1 MADPETVLAQI
12 SSGSLRGER
21 SGGVHRFLSI
31 PYAAAPTKE
40 RRFKGPAPH
49 PGWEGVRAAV
59 ERGPNA
65 PQIARSLPGLNLSP
79 IVGDGWRQGAEYLA
93 LNIWAPDRPAAPA
106 YPVMV
111 FVHGG
116 AFVGGTGDAP
126 VYDGTSFAQRGIVCV
141 TLNYRVGVEGFAVLE
156 GAPTNLGLR
165 DILAALQWIQVEI
178 ATFGG
183 DPKLVTIFGESS
195 GAMSIGDLIASP
207 VAQGLFHRAILQSG
221 HGGMVR
227 SKAVSMQ
234 VSAALA
240 AHLGVEPSAAAFA
253 TRSEADCATA
263 LDAVSQAALRLDLRS
278 EDGTDEGFGL
288 SRFLPVYGDD
298 VIPIP
303 PLEAAAAGAG
313 RQIELLIGSNSQE
326 MNLYFVPT
334 GLAAQADAAMATAVL
349 SAVIPDAL
357 DVLRDY
363 GLGAPEVSP
372 GQALSDALTDLVFRQ
387 PVRDFA
393 AAHQG
398 PVHVYEF
405 SWRSPGFGGRLG
417 ACHALELPFVFNTID
432 VCTGPDGLLGEAP
445 PRELAEHIHDL
456 WIAFAKGEPLP
467 WPAYDAAARPVYDL
481 QLRQVIAEPLT
492 PLVKGRTHREDT

>member
-1 MADPETVLAQI
+1 MPDPETVLAQI
-12 SSGSLRGER
+12 SGGALRGER

-31 PYAAAPTKE
+31 PYAAAPTDE
-40 RRFKGPAPH
+40 RRFKGPTPH
-49 PGWEGVRAAV
+49 PGWEGVRAAI

-65 PQIARSLPGLNLSP
+65 PQVARSLPGLDLSP
-79 IVGDGWRQGAEYLA
+79 IVGDGWRQGADYLA

-126 VYDGTSFAQRGIVCV
+126 VYDGTSFARRGVVCV

-165 DILAALQWIQVEI
+165 DIIAALEWIQLEI

-183 DPKLVTIFGESS
+183 DPKSVTIFGESS
-195 GAMSIGDLIASP
+195 GAMSIGDLVASP
-207 VAQGLFHRAILQSG
+207 VAQGLFQRAILQSG

-227 SKAVSMQ
+227 SKAVSQQ

-240 AHLGVEPSAAAFA
+240 AHLGVEPTAAAFA
-253 TRSEADCATA
+253 TRSEADCAAA
-263 LDAVSQAALRLDLRS
+263 LNAVSRAAVRLDLRS

-298 VIPIP
+298 LIPVP
-303 PLEAAAAGAG
+303 PIEAVAAGAG
-313 RQIELLIGSNSQE
+313 RQIDLLIGSNSQE

-334 GLAAQADAAMATAVL
+334 GMAAKADAAMATAVL
-349 SAVIPDAL
+349 GAVIPDAS

-363 GLGAPEVSP
+363 GLGTVGVSP
-372 GQALSDALTDLVFRQ
+372 GQVVCDALTDLVFRQ
-387 PVRDFA
+387 PARDFA

-398 PVHVYEF
+398 SAHVYEF
-405 SWRSPGFGGRLG
+405 SWRSPAFGGQLG

-432 VCTGPDGLLGEAP
+432 VCTGPDSLLGEAP
-445 PRELAEHIHDL
+445 PRDLAEHIHHL

-467 WPAYDAAARPVYDL
+467 WPAYDAAARQVYDL

-492 PLVKGRTHREDT
+492 PLVKGRTQREET